1 MKLISESAKSD
12 KKQSISM
19 GYIEQTLKYNVIDKL
34 YNMKFLNP
42 LTPDLEIR
50 QYFDDICTEMDN
62 KFREM
67 TIYWIIELRETLS
80 TKNIL
85 III

>member
-1 MKLISESAKSD
+1 
-12 KKQSISM
+12 
-19 GYIEQTLKYNVIDKL
+19 
-34 YNMKFLNP
+34 
-42 LTPDLEIR
+42 
-50 QYFDDICTEMDN
+50 MDN